1 MPRKVHARHI
11 LVKTEDEARE
21 ILFDLKKGNK
31 DFEAAARERSICP
44 SGKKG
49 GDLGWFGR
57 GQMIKEFEKAA
68 FSMKPGELS
77 KPIKTQFGWHIIVV
91 IEAK

>member
-1 MPRKVHARHI
+1 MAVKVHAAHI
-11 LVKTEDEARE
+11 LVKTQQEAGE
-21 ILFDLKKGNK
+21 VLFDLQRGA
-31 DFEAAARERSICP
+31 DFGDVARAKSTCP

-57 GQMIKEFEKAA
+57 GQMVKEFEDAA
-68 FSMKPGELS
+68 FSTAPGKLS
-77 KPIKTQFGWHIIVV
+77 GIVKSQFGYHIIKV